1 MVFWDLNT
9 IRGLS
14 FQQIVYWKIN
24 LLFVRAYEIVCM
36 EKKVRCESFPLMRLK
51 IWISS
56 KTQMLNMSTMN
67 TVYNYVSGRVDE
79 CHPVSSKL
87 EN

>member
-36 EKKVRCESFPLMRLK
+36 EKKVRCESFPLIRLK
-51 IWISS
+51 N
-56 KTQMLNMSTMN
+56 LNFFKN
-67 TVYNYVSGRVDE
+67 TDAEHVYNEHSLQL
-79 CHPVSSKL
+79 CFWKSWWMSSC
-87 EN
+87 E